1 MLSRNFCFILVVSC
15 LPFIGADLYVPSI
28 VAMAKYFSTTI
39 DMIQLSLSTLMFGV
53 ASSQL
58 FYGPVSEGIGRK
70 PVMLFGI
77 VLALLGCGICIFSE
91 SLTMLFV
98 GQFIHGIGLGAGS
111 LFRSVMRDIY
121 HGRELAIHGTHI
133 SLLNTFILT
142 LAPFIGGY
150 LQTTYN
156 WQACFSIFSLFIVFT
171 FLFCLYGYEESNQ
184 HQHPDR
190 LRPQY
195 VLKVYQII
203 LSHHAFAGYCLC
215 SATTMFGY
223 FAWITVCPVLMI
235 KHLGYTALEF
245 GTILLSCSFFAF
257 IFGSVS
263 NRLALENFP
272 SPTVFAIGWV
282 ASILSGSILITTYYW
297 QGMSDV
303 QLISCMVLYI
313 FSTAFLWPNFFAY
326 AFEPFHET
334 SGYASALYGCSQ
346 ISGASLAAFIV
357 SFLPENDP
365 IPLGLAVIS
374 SAVFGWLY
382 YLFVIR
388 PYEIAQIS
396 QEISKPST

>member
-1 MLSRNFCFILVVSC
+1 
-15 LPFIGADLYVPSI
+15 
-28 VAMAKYFSTTI
+28 
-39 DMIQLSLSTLMFGV
+39 
-53 ASSQL
+53 
-58 FYGPVSEGIGRK
+58 
-70 PVMLFGI
+70 
-77 VLALLGCGICIFSE
+77 
-91 SLTMLFV
+91 
-98 GQFIHGIGLGAGS
+98 
-111 LFRSVMRDIY
+111 
-121 HGRELAIHGTHI
+121 
-133 SLLNTFILT
+133 
-142 LAPFIGGY
+142 
-150 LQTTYN
+150 
-156 WQACFSIFSLFIVFT
+156 
-171 FLFCLYGYEESNQ
+171 
-184 HQHPDR
+184 
-190 LRPQY
+190 
-195 VLKVYQII
+195 
-203 LSHHAFAGYCLC
+203 
-215 SATTMFGY
+215 MFGY

-272 SPTVFAIGWV
+272 APTVFAIGWV

-313 FSTAFLWPNFFAY
+313 FSTAFLW
-326 AFEPFHET
+326 PFHET

-388 PYEIAQIS
+388 PYELAQIS